1 MPKNPPLSPS
11 TPANSPEE
19 TPLPTET
26 AALGS
31 PQTKKGKPR
40 TKKGSYLT
48 ELGSPQLSSDKDGE
62 EKGSYLIPSDKEETK
77 LGKRGTKKGKP
88 QLSSD
93 KDGNELGSP
102 QLSSDAYPLSSD
114 EHPAKSEEHPLSSDV
129 YPVSSDEE
137 TLSLDAHQFS
147 SDEDANLS
155 HDYPLSSESLEDD
168 EDEFDEVDESSVE
181 TDYVPTHERERE
193 EGELE
198 RVSKLIARAG
208 IASRRAAEELITRGE
223 VSVNGHF
230 LTEPGIK
237 ADPKRDKVVV
247 SGRPL
252 ILSEKT
258 TSVLLLHK
266 PKNVMTTRDKREDRP
281 TVFDLLPHKFRAFHP
296 VGRLDFDTSGVLL
309 LTDDGELTH
318 LLTHPSHGAEKE
330 YEARVRGEVG
340 AGELDRL
347 RKGVRLEDGVT
358 APCFARVVGQTE
370 KNALVLLR
378 IREGRNRQVR
388 RMLDA
393 VGHPVS
399 SLRRTKFAGVELEGL
414 PSGAFRVL
422 LPGEVKAL
430 RKKVETKIKAPRR
443 AKSTPPV
450 KAKPQPKKPV
460 RELKGSEL
468 QRKRDLDKHAAF
480 KQKQSEIA
488 IRIEREWK

>member
-1 MPKNPPLSPS
+1 MPKNPPLNPS
-11 TPANSPEE
+11 TPATSPQE

-26 AALGS
+26 AAFDRA
-31 PQTKKGKPR
+31 QTKKGKPR
-40 TKKGSYLT
+40 TKKGSTLI
-48 ELGSPQLSSDKDGE
+48 ELGSPQVTPDQEETKLGSYLLASDQDGK
-62 EKGSYLIPSDKEETK
+62 EKGSYLSASNQEETK
-77 LGKRGTKKGKP
+77 KGKRGTKKGKP
-88 QLSSD
+88 RLSSD
-93 KDGNELGSP
+93 KDGKELGSP
-102 QLSSDAYPLSSD
+102 QLSSDASPLSLD
-114 EHPAKSEEHPLSSDV
+114 EHPTKSEEHPLL
-129 YPVSSDEE
+129 SDEE
-137 TLSLDAHQFS
+137 TRA
-147 SDEDANLS
+147 SDEDALLLDDSPLS
-155 HDYPLSSESLEDD
+155 LDENPDLSDDYPLSSDGLENED
-168 EDEFDEVDESSVE
+168 DEFDEVDESSVE

-193 EGELE
+193 EGESE

-378 IREGRNRQVR
+378 IKEGRNRQVR

-414 PSGAFRVL
+414 SSGAFRVL
-422 LPGEVKAL
+422 LPGEIKAL
-430 RKKVETKIKAPRR
+430 RKKSRDQSQSPPPR
-443 AKSTPPV
+443 
-450 KAKPQPKKPV
+450 
-460 RELKGSEL
+460 E
-468 QRKRDLDKHAAF
+468 KHPA
-480 KQKQSEIA
+480 
-488 IRIEREWK
+488 R

>member
-1 MPKNPPLSPS
+1 VANAPAPS
-11 TPANSPEE
+11 EN
-19 TPLPTET
+19 
-26 AALGS
+26 
-31 PQTKKGKPR
+31 
-40 TKKGSYLT
+40 
-48 ELGSPQLSSDKDGE
+48 ELGSPRLSSDKGE
-62 EKGSYLIPSDKEETK
+62 TKKGSYLIPSDKEETK

-88 QLSSD
+88 QLSRD
-93 KDGNELGSP
+93 KEENELGCPQLSLGNDGNELGN
-102 QLSSDAYPLSSD
+102 
-114 EHPAKSEEHPLSSDV
+114 SEI
-129 YPVSSDEE
+129 
-137 TLSLDAHQFS
+137 
-147 SDEDANLS
+147 
-155 HDYPLSSESLEDD
+155 SSESLEDD
-168 EDEFDEVDESSVE
+168 ELDDFDEVDESSVE

-193 EGELE
+193 EGESE

-208 IASRRAAEELITRGE
+208 IASRRAAEDLIARGE

-237 ADPKRDKVVV
+237 ADPKRDKIMV

-252 ILSEKT
+252 ILSEKA

-358 APCFARVVGQTE
+358 APCFARVVGQSE

-430 RKKVETKIKAPRR
+430 RKKVETKVKAPRR

-450 KAKPQPKKPV
+450 KAPPKPKKPV

>member
-1 MPKNPPLSPS
+1 MPKNPPLNPS
-11 TPANSPEE
+11 IPANSPEE
-19 TPLPTET
+19 TPLLTET
-26 AALGS
+26 AALDS
-31 PQTKKGKPR
+31 PRTKKGKPR
-40 TKKGSYLT
+40 T
-48 ELGSPQLSSDKDGE
+48 ELGSPQLSSDKDGT
-62 EKGSYLIPSDKEETK
+62 EKGSYLISSDKEETE
-77 LGKRGTKKGKP
+77 LGKRGTKKGKLR
-88 QLSSD
+88 LSSD
-93 KDGNELGSP
+93 KDRIELGKQQLSLDENP
-102 QLSSDAYPLSSD
+102 TKSDEHQLSSD
-114 EHPAKSEEHPLSSDV
+114 EEPNSADA
-129 YPVSSDEE
+129 PQ
-137 TLSLDAHQFS
+137 LSLDDS
-147 SDEDANLS
+147 PLLLDEDANLLDEEPNS
-155 HDYPLSSESLEDD
+155 LDEDQLLSESLENED
-168 EDEFDEVDESSVE
+168 DEFDEVDESSVE

-258 TSVLLLHK
+258 TTVLLLHK

-414 PSGAFRVL
+414 PAGAFRVL

-430 RKKVETKIKAPRR
+430 RKKVETKVKAPRR

-450 KAKPQPKKPV
+450 KAKPLPKKPV

>member
-1 MPKNPPLSPS
+1 MPKNPPLNPS
-11 TPANSPEE
+11 TPATSPQE

-26 AALGS
+26 AA
-31 PQTKKGKPR
+31 PDRAQTKKGRPR
-40 TKKGSYLT
+40 TKKGSYLIQLGSPQLSSDQEET
-48 ELGSPQLSSDKDGE
+48 ELGSPQLSSDQD
-62 EKGSYLIPSDKEETK
+62 ETT
-77 LGKRGTKKGKP
+77 LAGH
-88 QLSSD
+88 
-93 KDGNELGSP
+93 
-102 QLSSDAYPLSSD
+102 PLSSD
-114 EHPAKSEEHPLSSDV
+114 EDADSSDD
-129 YPVSSDEE
+129 YP
-137 TLSLDAHQFS
+137 APP
-147 SDEDANLS
+147 DEDAL
-155 HDYPLSSESLEDD
+155 LLEGLENDGDD
-168 EDEFDEVDESSVE
+168 SDEVDESSVE
-181 TDYVPTHERERE
+181 TDYVPTHERQRE
-193 EGELE
+193 EGESE

-208 IASRRAAEELITRGE
+208 IASRRAAEDLITRGE

-237 ADPKRDKVVV
+237 ADPKRDKIMV

-252 ILSEKT
+252 ILSEKAT
-258 TSVLLLHK
+258 AVLLLHK

-281 TVFDLLPHKFRAFHP
+281 TVLDLLPHKFRAFHP

-378 IREGRNRQVR
+378 IKEGRNRQVR

-422 LPGEVKAL
+422 LPGEIKAL
-430 RKKVETKIKAPRR
+430 RKKVETKVKAPRR

-450 KAKPQPKKPV
+450 KAPPKPKKPV
-460 RELKGSEL
+460 KELFGSTL

-480 KQKQSEIA
+480 KQKQSDIA
-488 IRIEREWK
+488 VRIEREWK